1 MRGLKR
7 KWRRRMVLVWRRGLG
22 MALLAVPL
30 ALPFAARS
38 AAVGRIP
45 ALEPLGVEAGRA
57 AGAAVTAVFRHRAE
71 P

>member
-1 MRGLKR
+1 MKGF
-7 KWRRRMVLVWRRGLG
+7 KWRRRVVVVWRRALG

-45 ALEPLGVEAGRA
+45 ALEPLGVSAGRS
-57 AGAAVTAVFRHRAE
+57 AGAVVAAAFRRRAE

>member
-1 MRGLKR
+1 
-7 KWRRRMVLVWRRGLG
+7 

-45 ALEPLGVEAGRA
+45 ALEPLGVEAGRS
-57 AGAAVTAVFRHRAE
+57 AGAAVAAVFRRRAE